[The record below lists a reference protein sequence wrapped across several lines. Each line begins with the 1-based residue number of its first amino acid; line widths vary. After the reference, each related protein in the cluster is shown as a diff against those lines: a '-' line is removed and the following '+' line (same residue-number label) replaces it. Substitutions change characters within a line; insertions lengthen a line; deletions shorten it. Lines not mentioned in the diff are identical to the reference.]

1 MRIVICDAHR
11 VFADAL
17 ASLLRAAG
25 HEIAGSVVD
34 LDQATELLSSEPIE
48 ACVIDLRAPDP
59 GKRPEIEKVVAPFA
73 DTAFIALSGS
83 ADPSSLRHAMTSG
96 VRGVAMKGDDFGEF
110 LRVLTEAVAS
120 RGSSGAQPVILSASA
135 RAALRRGE
143 GAAAGPAQFL
153 TDRERETLSRLVRG
167 ENTADMAEA
176 MGVRV
181 START
186 HVDAV
191 LSKLGA
197 HSRLEAVAYAV
208 REGLVDMSG
217 WDAEQRAV
225 GT

>member
-25 HEIAGSVVD
+25 HDIAGSVLD
-34 LDQATELLSSEPIE
+34 LDEAARLLSREPVE

-59 GKRPEIEKVVAPFA
+59 GKRPELEKVVAPFPG
-73 DTAFIALSGS
+73 TAFIALSGS
-83 ADPSSLRHAMTSG
+83 ADPSSIRHAMTSG

-110 LRVLTEAVAS
+110 LRVLTEAVAV
-120 RGSSGAQPVILSASA
+120 RGPARAEPVILSASA

-153 TDRERETLSRLVRG
+153 TERERETLARLVRG
-167 ENTADMAEA
+167 ENTADMATA

-186 HVDAV
+186 HIDAV

-208 REGLVDMSG
+208 REGLVDIGG

>member
-25 HEIAGSVVD
+25 HDIAGSVLD
-34 LDQATELLSSEPIE
+34 LDEAAGLLSREPVE

-59 GKRPEIEKVVAPFA
+59 GKRPELEKVVAPFP

-83 ADPSSLRHAMTSG
+83 ADPSSIRHAMTSG

-110 LRVLTEAVAS
+110 LRVLTEAVAV
-120 RGSSGAQPVILSASA
+120 RGPARAEPVILSASA

-143 GAAAGPAQFL
+143 GAAGGPAQFL
-153 TDRERETLSRLVRG
+153 TERERETLARLVRG
-167 ENTADMAEA
+167 ENTADMATA

-186 HVDAV
+186 HIDAV

-208 REGLVDMSG
+208 REGLVDIGG